1 MKRNP
6 GARENRCGRCVRNSD
21 LRGRETPRRP
31 GAMGWHGWV
40 APGIAERGPGPQCEA
55 VARAMPAS
63 PVRDSGGRPSPSFAE
78 GGRRGAPE
86 GQALESMRERFRR
99 LPVPEPISL
108 GHCEE
113 EDGSVTGVTVASK
126 RVRGPARLRFAG
138 ARGHPSDETVEPPDR
153 HPNEVEC
160 CGRIGAVP
168 PALYERNAEKKR
180 SDHD

>member
-1 MKRNP
+1 MARGVP
-6 GARENRCGRCVRNSD
+6 LGGFRRSAELAEGTTRGAR
-21 LRGRETPRRP
+21 PR
-31 GAMGWHGWV
+31 V
-40 APGIAERGPGPQCEA
+40 
-55 VARAMPAS
+55 
-63 PVRDSGGRPSPSFAE
+63 
-78 GGRRGAPE
+78 
-86 GQALESMRERFRR
+86 ERFPCPSRS
-99 LPVPEPISL
+99 SL
-108 GHCEE
+108 VHCEE
-113 EDGSVTGVTVASK
+113 EDASVTGVTVASK